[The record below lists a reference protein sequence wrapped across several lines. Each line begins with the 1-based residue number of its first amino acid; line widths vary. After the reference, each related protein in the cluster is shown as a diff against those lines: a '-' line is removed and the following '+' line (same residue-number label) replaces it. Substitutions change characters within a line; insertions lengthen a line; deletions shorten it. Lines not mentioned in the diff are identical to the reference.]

1 MEVSWNGGTPKSSM
15 SSSDFSI
22 LNHPFWG
29 SPIYGNLHI
38 GETKRT
44 VASTVASTEVS
55 PIGTPG
61 FRWSPGF
68 LKSPVDFLGHNLC
81 HTCEDCATICGHS
94 VAVRALEPLPAAL
107 RKTGS
112 CSQLCM
118 RQHSFGHWL
127 IGLSNLAFC
136 VRTSDIFILVAEP
149 SSNCCLR
156 YGRKHCPGKFLS
168 GVWWP
173 EGQLH
178 PEIWQRH
185 SQLQGMEKASD
196 AVWLSH
202 GHAG

>member
-1 MEVSWNGGTPKSSM
+1 M
-15 SSSDFSI
+15 
-22 LNHPFWG
+22 
-29 SPIYGNLHI
+29 
-38 GETKRT
+38 
-44 VASTVASTEVS
+44 S

-107 RKTGS
+107 RKTDS

-156 YGRKHCPGKFLS
+156 YGRKHCPGKLLS
-168 GVWWP
+168 GVWCP
-173 EGQLH
+173 EGQLYTFRNLTR
-178 PEIWQRH
+178 PQPIARNGENEWCCMVVAWTCRVDRKRLGWTCFPR
-185 SQLQGMEKASD
+185 SLER
-196 AVWLSH
+196 
-202 GHAG
+202 AGDNVKI